1 MIVLPPGHSILYI
14 PRRNPI
20 HREGDMS
27 IIPKMCKK
35 NSPFLVIFE
44 IFVA

>member
-20 HREGDMS
+20 HREGDMA
-27 IIPKMCKK
+27 IIPKNVLK